1 MASLA
6 EIRRLERLADT
17 AWPAAVV
24 EEHDGWLLR
33 WAEGPWY
40 RTNSVAPVE
49 AGTAPPAAKIDHAE
63 RWYRE
68 RHRTPVFKLHPAAR
82 PEGLEELLVG
92 RGYAAGFSVS
102 VQTRPARRFPDA
114 GVALD
119 PAAAAHWLEAK
130 REIAGVGSERAR
142 HLPMLLRRIASPA
155 AFALAGDDGGR
166 PAAVGLAVLTGDHV
180 GIFDVAVHPERR
192 RRGLATRVVDAL
204 TSWGAELGAS
214 VAYLQ
219 VETGN
224 LPAAA
229 LYERMGFVERYRYWY
244 RSGEHVR

>member
-1 MASLA
+1 MASLE

-24 EEHDGWLLR
+24 EAHDGWLLR

-40 RTNSVAPVE
+40 RASSVAPID
-49 AGTAPPAAKIDHAE
+49 AGVAPLAAKIDHAE

-68 RHRTPVFKLHPAAR
+68 RDRTPVFKLHPAAL
-82 PEGLEELLVG
+82 PEDLEEALVV
-92 RGYAAGFSVS
+92 RGYTAGFSVS
-102 VQTRPARRFPDA
+102 VRTRPAGRLPEA
-114 GVALD
+114 GVALH
-119 PAAAAHWLEAK
+119 PAPVARWLVAK
-130 REIAGVGSERAR
+130 QEIAGVASERAR
-142 HLPMLLRRIASPA
+142 HLPVLLQRIESPA
-155 AFALAGDDGGR
+155 VFALAEDGGR
-166 PAAVGLAVLTGDHV
+166 AAAVGLAVLTGDHV
-180 GIFDVAVHPERR
+180 GIFDVAVRPDRR

-204 TSWGAELGAS
+204 ISWGAGLGAS

-224 LPAAA
+224 QPAIT

-244 RSGEHVR
+244 RGAEGVR